1 MKELT
6 LLQVFMFGPSRPSD
20 ARRARSLIKRMTAPR
35 RAWTVA
41 IGLLCGPCVSS
52 AKVQTNQL
60 PIVGVLALPV
70 EDAGCESLERPTT
83 NGGTSCFQ
91 SLYVKWLEAAGARV
105 VPLPYDLP
113 EAAFEKLVGS
123 LNGALI
129 TGGGTDL
136 SSLSSPYMQAAGRLY
151 EWAQRMHACGECWPL
166 WGTCMG
172 MQVLSVLGARSSSVL
187 LANAYDSE
195 GLYLPLRLTPAAA
208 SSKLLCASCLP
219 SETLL
224 TLTTSNATVNLHH
237 DGVAPDSFA
246 PNTTLGAAFKL
257 LSTNEDRRGR
267 RFASS
272 IEAASGA
279 PIFGVQWHPERPQF
293 EWPTGPGDK
302 AHFFP
307 RSAAEIRAM
316 FDVAARFVYFARM
329 SGRRFASARDEA
341 AALIYNY
348 QAVGTT
354 SYQAYYFSA
363 ADPPAVA

>member
-1 MKELT
+1 MSMKVDGQRLWLASA
-6 LLQVFMFGPSRPSD
+6 LLWGPHF
-20 ARRARSLIKRMTAPR
+20 ATASP
-35 RAWTVA
+35 TEV
-41 IGLLCGPCVSS
+41 LVTP
-52 AKVQTNQL
+52 L
-60 PIVGVLALPV
+60 PIVGVLALPI
-70 EDAGCESLERPTT
+70 EDAGCESLEGTAT
-83 NGGTSCFQ
+83 SAHTSCFQ

-105 VPLPYDLP
+105 VPVPYDLP
-113 EAAFEKLVGS
+113 VTTFDKLLGS

-151 EWAQRMHACGECWPL
+151 DWAKRLHAEGEVWPL

-187 LANAYDSE
+187 LSHAFDSE
-195 GLYLPLRLTPAAA
+195 GLFLPLRLTPAAA
-208 SSKLLCASCLP
+208 TSKLLCATCLP
-219 SETLL
+219 VQTLE
-224 TLTTSNATVNLHH
+224 TLTTKNSTVNLHH
-237 DGVAPDSFA
+237 DGIIPDSFA
-246 PNTTLGAAFKL
+246 SGTTLGAAFNL
-257 LSTNEDRRGR
+257 LSTNMDRQGR

-272 IEAASGA
+272 IEAADGA

-316 FDVAARFVYFARM
+316 FDVAARFVHFARQ
-329 SGRRFASARDEA
+329 SQRRFDSAQAEA

-363 ADPPAVA
+363 AGQSPRGE